1 MCQHRLGPVGPRLA
15 SVVTAGTQILRSQT
29 IGLLFAAVILVSVC
43 VFQSTGKAKAAL
55 LLSLSRQGVFFAVVI
70 LTFSYMFG
78 YYGTIAA
85 QPAADF
91 LAAVLAVSLL
101 SLTVG
106 KEIREKT

>member
-1 MCQHRLGPVGPRLA
+1 MGPRLA

-55 LLSLSRQGVFFAVVI
+55 LLSL
-70 LTFSYMFG
+70 TFSYMFG

-85 QPAADF
+85 QPTADF